1 MLYLLFYICTYYSIF
16 TGDKVRLGK
25 NIAKLRKLNNITS
38 TELSNIVGIKQPY
51 LSQIENGKRSPSLDV
66 LQGIAKALNTT
77 VSELLGEVPET
88 LPENMKRLV
97 DTVKDLNNDQIDAII
112 SMVKE
117 MRSGYK

>member
-1 MLYLLFYICTYYSIF
+1 M
-16 TGDKVRLGK
+16 RLGK